1 MIRVYF
7 DGACHNK
14 EARSNP
20 MGMGVVAYHEPHGTE
35 LVARYYHAGRLGT
48 SNVAEWLALREALK
62 TCIELA
68 AKHPT
73 EEFIIH
79 GDSQLIV
86 YQATGSYAVK
96 QAEFLPYKEECD
108 KLRAKLGERLTA
120 LTWVRREFNRRA
132 DQLSKQ
138 GLIKAQE
145 DAEL

>member
-1 MIRVYF
+1 
-7 DGACHNK
+7 
-14 EARSNP
+14 

-62 TCIELA
+62 VCLELA
-68 AKHPT
+68 DLHPS
-73 EEFIIH
+73 ESFHVH

-86 YQATGSYAVK
+86 YQATGSYAIK
-96 QAEFLPYKEECD
+96 QAEFLPYKDECD
-108 KLRAKLGERLTA
+108 RLREALGDRLTA
-120 LTWVRREFNRRA
+120 ITWIRREFNRRA

-138 GLIKAQE
+138 GLIKAVE